1 MDNVS
6 PPLPLGEGSKLV
18 RREFFA
24 SFLRSAAAAGVT
36 GVSAVLML
44 RTARLPAAEC
54 LRQTACRGCPEWGGC
69 VLPPALAARRV
80 GATAG
85 VSNSPGV
92 AARANQVPARG
103 AGKVGQERVS

>member
-1 MDNVS
+1 MDS
-6 PPLPLGEGSKLV
+6 P
-18 RREFFA
+18 RRNMARRAFFA

-36 GVSAVLML
+36 AISAVLML

-69 VLPPALAARRV
+69 VLPPALAARRM

-85 VSNSPGV
+85 LPNSPGV
-92 AARANQVPARG
+92 AARANKPLG
-103 AGKVGQERVS
+103 MEPGKVGQERVS

>member
-1 MDNVS
+1 MD
-6 PPLPLGEGSKLV
+6 KLRRNMA

-69 VLPPALAARRV
+69 VLPPALAAKASRV
-80 GATAG
+80 GQARQASAG
-85 VSNSPGV
+85 PPTSGLVGRRSPG
-92 AARANQVPARG
+92 RPCPTLPLTDSR
-103 AGKVGQERVS
+103 QEHVS